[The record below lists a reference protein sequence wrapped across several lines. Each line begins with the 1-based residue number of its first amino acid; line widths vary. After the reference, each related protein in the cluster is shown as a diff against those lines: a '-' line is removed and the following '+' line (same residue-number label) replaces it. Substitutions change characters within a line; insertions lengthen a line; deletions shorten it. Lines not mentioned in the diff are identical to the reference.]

1 MLIYNHICS
10 QHQQVAMAT
19 TIVYLLG
26 YKEIW
31 EGREEEGREEEE
43 GGGSVDE
50 DVKVSKVPMKE
61 NMRVCDRVLV

>member
-1 MLIYNHICS
+1 
-10 QHQQVAMAT
+10 MAT

>member
-1 MLIYNHICS
+1 
-10 QHQQVAMAT
+10 MAT

-31 EGREEEGREEEE
+31 ERREEEGREEEE

>member
-1 MLIYNHICS
+1 MLVYNHICS

-19 TIVYLLG
+19 IVYLLG

-31 EGREEEGREEEE
+31 EGREEEE